1 MIEIRD
7 SRIDLFARL
16 ERAQSQPNFWA
27 CVADDVEWTVR
38 GAYPLAGRF
47 HGKQDLLASP
57 FGRLMT
63 GAPSRVQRLFVDGDT
78 TIVELLPRSDPANSY
93 CLVCRFDGDT
103 IVEVRAYLDSMMVA
117 HTMLRSELATPIGQL
132 ARPIANPNRISVMRK
147 AG

>member
-16 ERAQSQPNFWA
+16 ERAGDQNNFWSH
-27 CVADDVEWTVR
+27 VADDVEWTVR
-38 GAYPLAGRF
+38 GTHPLAGRF
-47 HGKQDLLASP
+47 HGKQALLDSA

-63 GAPSRVQRLFVDGDT
+63 GASARVQRLFVDGDT
-78 TIVELLPRSDPANSY
+78 TIVELSPTADPANPY
-93 CLVCRFDGDT
+93 CLVCRFDGDM

-117 HTMLRSELATPIGQL
+117 HTMLRSELATPIGQK
-132 ARPIANPNRISVMRK
+132 ARPLANPRRVSVMRK